1 MDQPKT
7 ICYRDLKNFH
17 QKVLNLESK
26 MAHCPNFF
34 EKVLQIFQDTVQLFA
49 PLKKNTVCYNNKT
62 FMTKNLRKAIISYEI
77 NITKTGHQKIA

>member
-34 EKVLQIFQDTVQLFA
+34 EKVLQIF
-49 PLKKNTVCYNNKT
+49 
-62 FMTKNLRKAIISYEI
+62 
-77 NITKTGHQKIA
+77 